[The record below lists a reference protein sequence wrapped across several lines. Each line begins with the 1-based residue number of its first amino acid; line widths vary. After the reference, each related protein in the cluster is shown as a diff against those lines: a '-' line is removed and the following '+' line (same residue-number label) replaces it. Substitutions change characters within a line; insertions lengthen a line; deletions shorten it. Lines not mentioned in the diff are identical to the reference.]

1 MGVHFELHRIRA
13 RDLVREADAHRLARQ
28 ARSAPPEP
36 GAAPGTG
43 ARAMRRPVK
52 ADSPGNIRPGPGPGP
67 GPEPEPGPEP
77 QSEPGPEPQSEPG
90 SEAQPRSRPES
101 HGGVR

>member
-1 MGVHFELHRIRA
+1 MHFELHRIRA

-52 ADSPGNIRPGPGPGP
+52 ADSPGNIRLGPG
-67 GPEPEPGPEP
+67 PEPGPEP
-77 QSEPGPEPQSEPG
+77 QSAPGPEAQSEPG
-90 SEAQPRSRPES
+90 SEAQSRSRPES